1 MLLSLLWCKDS
12 ARREKNQIIF
22 EFSAAYLLA
31 ENSKIVQDERKTYFL
46 FILEYSENPEY
57 SENSD
62 YSENSEYSEYSD
74 YSEYSENSDCSEGY
88 FCISGGS
95 ETYVL

>member
-1 MLLSLLWCKDS
+1 LWCKDS

-31 ENSKIVQDERKTYFL
+31 ENSKIVQGERKTSFL
-46 FILEYSENPEY
+46 FILEDSENSEY

-62 YSENSEYSEYSD
+62 YSEYSD
-74 YSEYSENSDCSEGY
+74 FLDYSDCPDSWCY
-88 FCISGGS
+88 LTIAD
-95 ETYVL
+95 YQLQI